1 MNEHTIAM
9 KTGSGLTVIDRREIV
24 AMSLVEDIYDGPYP
38 SESGRHCWT
47 GATIDSAKSMH
58 TLEIHMRSGTIFCTK
73 TTSAIQSL
81 WYQSSW
87 GIDLQEEEE

>member
-24 AMSLVEDIYDGPYP
+24 AMSLGRANTMVPTL
-38 SESGRHCWT
+38 SESG
-47 GATIDSAKSMH
+47 

-81 WYQSSW
+81 WYESSW
-87 GIDLQEEEE
+87 GIDLQEEEEE

>member
-24 AMSLVEDIYDGPYP
+24 AMTRVEGDETYD
-38 SESGRHCWT
+38 
-47 GATIDSAKSMH
+47 

-73 TTSAIQSL
+73 TTSAMDSL
-81 WYQSSW
+81 WYEGEW
-87 GIDLQEEEE
+87 GIDHQEEEE

>member
-24 AMSLVEDIYDGPYP
+24 AMSLGED
-38 SESGRHCWT
+38 
-47 GATIDSAKSMH
+47 KSDNRD

-73 TTSAIQSL
+73 TTSAIESL
-81 WYQSSW
+81 WYESSW
-87 GIDLQEEEE
+87 GIDHQEEE

>member
-38 SESGRHCWT
+38 SES
-47 GATIDSAKSMH
+47 D

-87 GIDLQEEEE
+87 GIDLQEEEEE